1 MKTASVWTIVPN
13 LLRTLLRKDVALKPK
28 IILLAGLLYLISPI
42 DFLPDAII
50 GLGWLDDLIIVPFL
64 GWLSY
69 RNLPQSVQNDVVPSA
84 PDSKNKSLR
93 IIVYLVALVVVL
105 CLVAIMGDT
114 AISFDDNGVRST
126 D

>member
-69 RNLPQSVQNDVVPSA
+69 RSLPQSVQNDVVPSD